1 MTIDHTLYILR
12 FFAKTL
18 VLKIARLKLVGNNYG
33 GRLMKTARLKK
44 FAICFLVVISAILL
58 LPTMNVSAMHIM
70 EGYLAPSWCISWGV
84 LCVPFVV
91 LGFFSIKKKIS
102 ASSKNLTLLAMCG
115 AFAFVLSALK
125 MPSATGSCSH
135 PTGVGLGAILFGP
148 MATSV
153 IGVIILLF
161 QAILLAHGG
170 ITTLGANVFS
180 MAIVGPLVSFGIFKL
195 SKKLGAKSGLAVF
208 LAAFLGDLMTYV
220 TTSVELALAYPDTT
234 GGIVV
239 SLVKFMWIF
248 AATQLPLA
256 ICEGL
261 LTVVIY
267 NVLVKYNL
275 KELHELS
282 AL

>member
-1 MTIDHTLYILR
+1 
-12 FFAKTL
+12 
-18 VLKIARLKLVGNNYG
+18 
-33 GRLMKTARLKK
+33 MKTARLKK
-44 FAICFLVVISAILL
+44 LSICFSVVIIAILL

-70 EGYLAPSWCISWGV
+70 EGYLSPGWSISWGA
-84 LCVPFVV
+84 LCIPFVV
-91 LGFFSIKKKIS
+91 LGFFSIKKKIN

-125 MPSATGSCSH
+125 MPSVTGSCSH

-148 MATSV
+148 MAMSV

-180 MAIVGPLVSFGIFKL
+180 MAIVGPFVSFGIFKL

-234 GGIVV
+234 GGIAV
-239 SLVKFMWIF
+239 SLGKFMGIF
-248 AATQLPLA
+248 ATTQLPLA

-267 NVLVKYNL
+267 NVLVKYNS

-282 AL
+282 AI